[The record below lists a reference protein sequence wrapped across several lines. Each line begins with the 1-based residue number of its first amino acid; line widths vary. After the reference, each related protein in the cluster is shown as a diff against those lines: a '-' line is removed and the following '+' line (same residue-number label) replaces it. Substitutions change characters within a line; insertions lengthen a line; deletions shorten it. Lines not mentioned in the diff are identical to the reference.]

1 MTFTFD
7 MYQTL
12 ALAVIALM
20 LGARIRKKVNF
31 FERFCIPAP
40 VIGGLVF
47 AIISCILYVTGIIEL
62 SFDETL
68 RTVCMVF
75 FFTSV

>member
-40 VIGGLVF
+40 VIGGLLCSILIF
-47 AIISCILYVTGIIEL
+47 AGKATGLFTIEMTN
-62 SFDETL
+62 TL
-68 RTVCMVF
+68 QDF
-75 FFTSV
+75 FMNIFFKK